1 MEHNE
6 ALQQMMVEKY
16 LLDEL
21 SPESREEFEA
31 HFFECRECAEDL
43 RAGTVL
49 IENFKSNLAQET
61 AEKPAPVPERF
72 GAKSGWRVW
81 LRPALVM
88 PVLAVLAA
96 IVVYQNLVT
105 YPQLKMAANAPQVLP
120 WASVSVSS
128 RGANTPVLT
137 THAGEGFLLFVN
149 VPPDTRYSSYIAE
162 LRNPS
167 GKVDWSLT
175 IPASTDDSYP
185 VHVPAAPRAE
195 GTYTLAV
202 RGVSG
207 AGEKT
212 EIGRTGFELR
222 VQQ

>member
-6 ALQQMMVEKY
+6 AIRQMMVEKY

-43 RAGTVL
+43 RTGAVL
-49 IENFKSNLAQET
+49 IENFKSALAQET
-61 AEKPAPVPERF
+61 AEKPVPVPERF
-72 GAKSGWRVW
+72 GAKSGWLAW

-88 PVLAVLAA
+88 PILALLAA
-96 IVVYQNLVT
+96 LVVYQNVVT

-128 RGANTPVLT
+128 RGANTPVIT
-137 THAGEGFLLFVN
+137 TLPGGGFLLFVN
-149 VPPDTRYSSYIAE
+149 VPPDSRYSSYIAE
-162 LRNPS
+162 LRDPVGMVN
-167 GKVDWSLT
+167 WSLT
-175 IPASTDDSYP
+175 IPANSDDSYP
-185 VHVPAAPRAE
+185 VHVPGAQRAD

-202 RGVSG
+202 QGVSG
-207 AGEKT
+207 AGEKS
-212 EIGRTGFELR
+212 
-222 VQQ
+222 